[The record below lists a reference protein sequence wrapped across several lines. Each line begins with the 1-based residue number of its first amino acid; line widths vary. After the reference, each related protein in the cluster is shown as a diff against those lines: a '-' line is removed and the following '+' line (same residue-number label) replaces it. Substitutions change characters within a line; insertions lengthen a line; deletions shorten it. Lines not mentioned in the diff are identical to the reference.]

1 MSSQGDHA
9 KALGSF
15 LKTSPEATFDFLEA
29 ALTSPQTSSKMTAD
43 LWTAVASMT
52 QELIEADNLAFARLM
67 LTRFPEKHEGVIA
80 SLVNVPAV
88 QYR

>member
-1 MSSQGDHA
+1 
-9 KALGSF
+9 
-15 LKTSPEATFDFLEA
+15 
-29 ALTSPQTSSKMTAD
+29 MTAD
-43 LWTAVASMT
+43 LWTAVESMT